1 MGQLL
6 RGVDLAKIELT
17 NVSYVEDD
25 LILLNNITVSIDQG
39 ELFMIRGSSLKEGRA
54 LIHIIHHLI
63 KPIEGTVRLVFE
75 EDEQEWIG
83 SNCIPMI
90 SEFTV
95 EEVLTLPLVSKG
107 YTKKEVRSRIDEV
120 ASYFSIDALLKKR
133 VSELTDAELSLV
145 GVSKAVI
152 AEPSLI
158 ILDSFSKALDHK
170 VAVLVMTY
178 LHEISVDYQ
187 VTVVMLENDTRLHP
201 FAGKILH
208 LEKGYI
214 KDLVGEGV
222 DLQKLMPFLK
232 I

>member
-1 MGQLL
+1 MQLQ
-6 RGVDLAKIELT
+6 GVDLAKIELT
-17 NVSYVEDD
+17 NISYVEEDA
-25 LILLNNITVSIDQG
+25 ILLNNITLTIDHG
-39 ELFMIRGSSLKEGRA
+39 ELFMVRGSSLKEGRA
-54 LIHIIHHLI
+54 LIQIIHHLI
-63 KPIEGTVRLVFE
+63 KPTEGSCHVVFE

-90 SEFTV
+90 LEFTV
-95 EEVLTLPLVSKG
+95 EEILTLPLLCKG
-107 YTKKEVRSRIDEV
+107 YTRKEVRNRIEEV
-120 ASYFSIDALLKKR
+120 AGYFSIDTLLKKK
-133 VSELTDAELSLV
+133 VKSLTAAELSLV

-158 ILDSFSKALDHK
+158 ILESFSKALDHK

-178 LHEISVDYQ
+178 LHEISVDYK
-187 VTVVMLENDTRLHP
+187 VTVVMMENDTRLHP

-208 LEKGYI
+208 LERGYI